1 MGVLS
6 HLEPQEVFNYFEEI
20 CAIPHASYQES
31 KISEYCAAFA
41 KKHGLECYQDEWKN
55 VVIIKEAAKG
65 YEKEPTLILQ
75 GHLDMV
81 CEKDPGSDFAFET
94 DGLRLIVDGDHITAN
109 GTTLGGD
116 DGIAIAYMLAVL
128 ASETIAH
135 PRLEAVFTVSEETGM
150 EGAAGIDVSML
161 RGKRLLN
168 LDSEEEGFFL
178 AGCAG
183 GASVICRLPVNRIAA
198 SGELVKITVS
208 GLAGGHSGMDINRGR
223 ANANI
228 LMGRVLQKLTE
239 HTSCFLAC
247 LEGGGRDNVIP
258 GNCMAALY
266 LDPARL
272 EAVKQIIADM
282 RRIFAGEY
290 AVTDKNIRLCLECG
304 TQEDLPQL
312 PAMLDAE
319 STARIVRLVNTL
331 PNGVQAMS
339 AQVEGM
345 VETSLNL
352 GVMRLESEQAVF
364 RYSVR
369 SSMERAKEAL
379 LAKLRVLTEETGG
392 TSEVTGI
399 YPAWEYKKD
408 SVLRKKL
415 VSVYEQMYG
424 SKPVI
429 QVIHAGLECG
439 LLAEKIPGLD
449 CVSIGPDLID
459 IHTTNERLCISSAK
473 RVWEFLL
480 QVLQT
485 K

>member
-6 HLEPQEVFNYFEEI
+6 QLEPREVFAYFEEI

-31 KISEYCAAFA
+31 KISDYCAAFA
-41 KKHGLECYQDEWKN
+41 KKHGLTCYQDEWKN

-81 CEKDPGSDFAFET
+81 CEKDPGSDFNFAT
-94 DGLRLIVDGDHITAN
+94 DGLRLIVAGDYITAD

-116 DGIAIAYMLAVL
+116 DGIAVAYMLAVL

-150 EGAAGIDVSML
+150 EGAAGIDVSVL

-183 GASVICRLPVNRIAA
+183 GASVICRLPANRIAA
-198 SGELVKITVS
+198 SGTLVKLTVS
-208 GLAGGHSGMDINRGR
+208 GLAGGHSGMDINKGR

-228 LMGRVLQKLTE
+228 LMGRVLRKLTE
-239 HTSCFLAC
+239 DRSCFLAL
-247 LEGGGRDNVIP
+247 LEGGGKDNVIP
-258 GNCMAALY
+258 GHCMAALY

-272 EAVKQIIADM
+272 EAAKQIVADM
-282 RRIFAGEY
+282 QQTFAEEY
-290 AVTDKNIRLCLECG
+290 ALTDKNIRLCLECG
-304 TQEDLPQL
+304 VQDDWPQL
-312 PAMLDAE
+312 SAMLDAE
-319 STARIVRLVNTL
+319 STARIVRLVSTL

-339 AQVEGM
+339 AEVEGM

-352 GVMRLESEQAVF
+352 GVMRLENEQAVF

-369 SSMERAKEAL
+369 SSKEHAKEAL
-379 LAKLRVLTEETGG
+379 LTKIRVLTEETGG
-392 TSEVTGI
+392 TSEVTGM

-408 SVLRKKL
+408 SALRKKL
-415 VSVYEQMYG
+415 VSVYERMYG
-424 SKPVI
+424 NKPVI

-439 LLAEKIPGLD
+439 LLAEKIPDLD
-449 CVSIGPDLID
+449 CVSIGPDLKD
-459 IHTTNERLCISSAK
+459 IHTANESLCISSAK